1 MLPDSCTFQ
10 CILHSIVK
18 WGVQLAG
25 INYQT
30 RSYQYM
36 KINMQI

>member
-1 MLPDSCTFQ
+1 M
-10 CILHSIVK
+10 IVK
-18 WGVQLAG
+18 WGVQMAG

-36 KINMQI
+36 KINLQI